1 MIMILFLNKFVLF
14 KSNEMRH
21 KINCI
26 FGSCIF
32 ARKNVN
38 KTLYL
43 KPVLELAVINSL
55 WAVMTSEKYDIEDPV
70 KSHVMHILG
79 E

>member
-1 MIMILFLNKFVLF
+1 MCF
-14 KSNEMRH
+14 
-21 KINCI
+21 
-26 FGSCIF
+26 SCNF

-70 KSHVMHILG
+70 KQHVMHILG

>member
-1 MIMILFLNKFVLF
+1 
-14 KSNEMRH
+14 MRH
-21 KINCI
+21 KIKY
-26 FGSCIF
+26 FSCNF

-70 KSHVMHILG
+70 KQHVMHILG